1 MKLLY
6 NDSLKKLI
14 IQDAERIEYKQ
25 VKIWLERQVEGYRW
39 KRHKY
44 SKWDGFVRLFNNG
57 EINVGLWKEIAKS
70 LQIVGGSF
78 EVINKH
84 EFPIN
89 RDVTLEKVRDFC
101 KEFFSNRKVFDEKTQ
116 TMIDFFPYDHQIE
129 TAYSILKNRYC
140 TASVATSGGKTLI
153 VSIVYFYILKHLN
166 PNAKLLLIT
175 PSVSLVTQFTDEIT
189 IFNQGYY
196 KENKNPIDIR
206 IQEIMGDKPRLWL
219 GDGEPN
225 IYISTYQSMSK
236 VENFGED
243 FYKSFY
249 CVSVDEG
256 QTIKTKSL
264 ETILNLTM
272 SSATYRFGVSGTFP
286 KDDSAEHIFI
296 TSLTGPSVTKI
307 KAKQLQDLGLISKI
321 KVKCVYLN
329 HNNPELDDNLAI
341 MRKNLNRA
349 GEAYRIEG
357 DFIRAS
363 SKRIT
368 FISKLIKN
376 LDSNTLILFNI
387 LEYGERLKAD
397 LEAAIETYNQA
408 GLTDLLSSPTA
419 KKREYKLYYI
429 DGSISKAK
437 REEIKAEMEKN
448 DGVVRILLATY
459 GTLSTGVSIK
469 NLHNLI
475 LAEGFK
481 AESRII
487 QSLGRTLRLHHE
499 KEFAIIYDI
508 IDVFKETNNKN
519 AYYRQGLKRQEMYRE
534 HEYPYTTIK
543 FNL

>member
-6 NDSLKKLI
+6 NDKLKKLI
-14 IQDAERIEYKQ
+14 IQDAERLEYKQ
-25 VKIWLERQVEGYRW
+25 VKIWLERQVEGYRF

-44 SKWDGFVRLFNNG
+44 SKWDGFIRLFNQG

-70 LQIVGGSF
+70 LQLVGGSF

-89 RDVTLEKVRDFC
+89 RDVTLEKVHAFC
-101 KEFFSNRKVFDEKTQ
+101 KKFFANRKVFDEKTK
-116 TMIDFFPYDHQIE
+116 TKIDFYPYDHQIE

-153 VSIVYFYILKHLN
+153 LSIVYFYILSQD
-166 PNAKLLLIT
+166 PNAKFLLVT
-175 PSVSLVTQFTDEIT
+175 PSVSLVTQFTDELT
-189 IFNQGYY
+189 IFNTGMY
-196 KENKNPIDIR
+196 KENPNPINLK
-206 IQEIMGDKPRLWL
+206 IQEIMGDKPRKWL
-219 GDGEPN
+219 GEGEPN

-236 VENFGED
+236 VENFGDD
-243 FYKSFY
+243 FYKQFY

-256 QTIKTKSL
+256 QSIKTKSL
-264 ETILNLTM
+264 ETILNKVMET
-272 SSATYRFGVSGTFP
+272 AYYRFGVSGTFP
-286 KDDSAEHIFI
+286 KDDTAEHIFI
-296 TSLTGPSVTKI
+296 CSLTGPSVTKI
-307 KAKQLQDLGLISKI
+307 KAKQLQDLGIISKI

-341 MRKNLNRA
+341 IRKNLTRA

-363 SKRIT
+363 SKRLK
-368 FISKLIKN
+368 FISKIIKN
-376 LDSNTLILFNI
+376 TDSNTLILFNI
-387 LEYGERLKAD
+387 IEYGERLREI
-397 LEAAIETYNQA
+397 LEKDIEVYNQTSS
-408 GLTDLLSSPTA
+408 GDILSTS
-419 KKREYKLYYI
+419 KKIYKLYYI
-429 DGSISKAK
+429 DGSVSKTK

-448 DGVVRILLATY
+448 DGVIRILLATY

-487 QSLGRTLRLHHE
+487 QSLGRVLRLHHE
-499 KEFAIIYDI
+499 KDFAIIYDI
-508 IDVFKETNNKN
+508 IDVFKEVNNKN

-534 HEYPYTTIK
+534 HEYPYTTTK